1 METNY
6 DMTKIYELLN
16 AGRLTEAE
24 QEMLAM
30 VGSARAEKNTQQ
42 ELVLL
47 NELIGFYRDCGR
59 FTESLSAGQDAM
71 RLARDMDL
79 VGTVPYGTTLI
90 NVANALRA
98 AGHLDAA
105 QSYFTQA
112 RDTLVL
118 HLPENDMLFAS
129 LQNNLSLLLQE
140 KGDFAGAVA
149 ESEKALAI
157 VQANL
162 KEALDTQDADRI
174 RELSQKEAISRT
186 NIAVSKLHM
195 DLDEEAE
202 ALLKQALEFFTGL
215 TPSDFHYSAA
225 LAGMGD
231 LCLRRK
237 DFSVAAEYYET
248 ALSEIRFH
256 MGVNNFHE
264 IVSEHLE
271 EAYRGM
277 GTTAQEYHE
286 SLSGMEICRR
296 YYRAFWLPVYK
307 RNFKTKLP
315 QIACGLMGEGSECF
329 GYDDATS
336 RDHDFGPGFCIF
348 LDDSVT
354 KEQEEKLR
362 AAYAMLPP
370 TYMGYTR
377 TVSAKEADGRVGV
390 MRISDFFRRMFGL
403 PKLPETQEQWLAVPE
418 DGLKQAT
425 NGELFYDGNGAFSR
439 LLKQLRDGYP
449 ESVRLRRMAQE
460 LGLMEQCGPYN
471 HARMLS
477 RGDRVTARLYLD
489 RFATAAMRLR
499 HLLAGRYAPYV
510 KWLYRSTKELDAD
523 FAAQIGDLL
532 EASGEN
538 AQKAAI
544 EGIVRRTGELMK
556 HFARLEDI
564 GAADIFGGEQGRTVS
579 LMEMARALS
588 AQADAIAPKE
598 AAVMAII
605 ALEWEAFDLT
615 QNEGGRAGCQDDW
628 ETFSIMRRSQY
639 ETWPVELLESYHN
652 DLLEAKKEGRNLITE
667 KYGRMMESTAPK
679 EYAKIRDAFPVLDE
693 DRIRIRE
700 AIVAIY
706 VGWMEEVAA
715 AYPKFAGQARVIHTS
730 EDTMWRTSYETYL
743 RGEISTYSPQTLT
756 LFGRMTAQAAQN
768 GENLSKAI
776 LLRTARLYGY
786 ASIEEAEAA
795 MEN

>member
-1 METNY
+1 MAENY
-6 DMTKIYELLN
+6 DMTKVYELLSN
-16 AGRLTEAE
+16 GRLTEAE

-30 VGSARAEKNTQQ
+30 AACAKEEKNAQQ
-42 ELVLL
+42 ELVIL

-59 FTESLSAGQDAM
+59 FSESLSAGQDAM
-71 RLARDMDL
+71 LLARDMDL

-105 QSYFTQA
+105 QTYFTQA
-112 RDTLVL
+112 RETLAL
-118 HLPENDMLFAS
+118 HLPENDILFAG

-140 KGDFAGAVA
+140 KGDFVGAVK
-149 ESEKALAI
+149 EGERALAI
-157 VQANL
+157 VRENL
-162 KEALDTQDADRI
+162 KEARDAQDVDRVKD
-174 RELSQKEAISRT
+174 LSTKEAISLT
-186 NIAVSKLHM
+186 NIALSKQHM
-195 DLDEEAE
+195 DQDAEAE
-202 ALLKQALEFFTGL
+202 EMLSQALSFFTGL

-225 LAGMGD
+225 LSGMGD

-237 DFSVAAEYYET
+237 EYERAAEYYET

-296 YYRAFWLPVYK
+296 YYRAFWLPIYK

-329 GYDDATS
+329 GYDDKIS
-336 RDHDFGPGFCIF
+336 RDHDFGPGFCIWI
-348 LDDSVT
+348 DDSVSE
-354 KEQEEKLR
+354 EQEKELR
-362 AAYAMLPP
+362 AAYALLPP

-377 TVSAKEADGRVGV
+377 SASATETEGRVGV
-390 MRISDFFRRMFGL
+390 MRTSDFFRRMFGL
-403 PKLPETQEQWLAVPE
+403 PKVPATQEEWLAVPE
-418 DGLKQAT
+418 EGLALVT
-425 NGELFYDGNGAFSR
+425 NGAVFYDGSGAFSR

-449 ESVRLRRMAQE
+449 ESVLLRRIAQQ
-460 LGLMEQCGPYN
+460 LGLMEQSGPYN
-471 HARMLS
+471 CLRAFQ
-477 RGDRVTARLYLD
+477 RGDAVTARLYLD
-489 RFATAAMRLR
+489 RFATASMRFL
-499 HLLAGRYAPYV
+499 HLMAVRYAPYI
-510 KWLYRSTKELDAD
+510 KWLYRSTHEIDAD
-523 FAAQIGDLL
+523 FASGIADLFKYIDDA
-532 EASGEN
+532 ETTKTSIDAVIAKAN
-538 AQKAAI
+538 ALLKRGGYIDEETVTKLA
-544 EGIVRRTGELMK
+544 GGSVGLMDI
-556 HFARLEDI
+556 ARE
-564 GAADIFGGEQGRTVS
+564 
-579 LMEMARALS
+579 LS
-588 AQADAIAPKE
+588 AKADAMAPKE

-605 ALEWEAFDLT
+605 ELEWEAFDLT

-639 ETWPVELLESYHN
+639 ETWPADLLESYLS
-652 DLLEAKKEGRNLITE
+652 DLLAAKAEGRNLITE
-667 KYGRMMESTAPK
+667 KYGRMMESTAPA
-679 EYAKIRDAFPVLDE
+679 EYAKIRDALPALSE
-693 DRIRIRE
+693 EQIRIRE

-715 AYPKFAGQARVIHTS
+715 AYPRFAGQARVIHTS

-756 LFGRMTAQAAQN
+756 LFGRMTAQAAQK
-768 GENLSKAI
+768 GENLSKSI
-776 LLRTARLYGY
+776 LLRTAQLYGY

-795 MEN
+795 IED

>member
-1 METNY
+1 MEQNY
-6 DMTKIYELLN
+6 DMTKVYELLDN
-16 AGRLTEAE
+16 GRLTEAE

-30 VGSARAEKNTQQ
+30 AARAREEKNAQQ
-42 ELVLL
+42 ELVIL

-59 FTESLSAGQDAM
+59 FSESLSAGQDAM
-71 RLARDMDL
+71 LLARDMDL
-79 VGTVPYGTTLI
+79 VGTIPYGTTLI

-105 QSYFTQA
+105 QTYFTQA
-112 RDTLVL
+112 RETLAL
-118 HLPENDMLFAS
+118 HLPENDLLFAS

-140 KGDFAGAVA
+140 KGDFAGAVD
-149 ESEKALAI
+149 EGEKALAI
-157 VQANL
+157 VQDNL
-162 KEALDTQDADRI
+162 QQAQTAQDGGRI

-186 NIAVSKLHM
+186 NIAVSRLHM
-195 DLDEEAE
+195 DQDAEAE
-202 ALLKQALEFFTGL
+202 ELLTQALSFFTGL

-225 LAGMGD
+225 LSGMGD
-231 LCLRRK
+231 ICLKRK
-237 DFSVAAEYYET
+237 EYERAAEYYET

-264 IVSEHLE
+264 IVTEHLE

-296 YYRAFWLPVYK
+296 YYRACWQPVYK

-329 GYDDATS
+329 GYDDKIS
-336 RDHDFGPGFCIF
+336 RDHDFGPGFCIWI
-348 LDDSVT
+348 DDSVSE
-354 KEQEEKLR
+354 EQEKELR
-362 AAYAMLPP
+362 TAYALLPP

-377 TVSAKEADGRVGV
+377 SASAAETEGRVGV
-390 MRISDFFRRMFGL
+390 MRTSDFFRRMFGL
-403 PKLPETQEQWLAVPE
+403 PKVPATQEEWLAVSE
-418 DGLKQAT
+418 EGLAQAT
-425 NGELFYDGNGAFSR
+425 NGELFYDGSGAFSR
-439 LLKQLRDGYP
+439 LLKQLKDGYP
-449 ESVRLRRMAQE
+449 ESVLLRRIAQQ
-460 LGLMEQCGPYN
+460 LGLMEQSGPYN
-471 HARMLS
+471 CMRAFQ
-477 RGDRVTARLYLD
+477 RGDVVTARLYLD
-489 RFATAAMRLR
+489 RFATASMRFL
-499 HLLAGRYAPYV
+499 HLMANRYVPYM
-510 KWLYRSTKELDAD
+510 KWLYRSTGEIDAG
-523 FAAQIGDLL
+523 FATAIAALFEHADDTAVTKASIDAVIAKANALL
-532 EASGEN
+532 MRGGYIDEETGASLN
-538 AQKAAI
+538 
-544 EGIVRRTGELMK
+544 EGKTGLMDIART
-556 HFARLEDI
+556 
-564 GAADIFGGEQGRTVS
+564 
-579 LMEMARALS
+579 LS
-588 AQADAIAPKE
+588 AKADAMAPKE

-605 ALEWEAFDLT
+605 ELEWEAFDLT

-639 ETWPVELLESYHN
+639 ETWPAELLESYLN
-652 DLLEAKKEGRNLITE
+652 DLLEAKAEGRNLITE
-667 KYGRMMESTAPK
+667 KYGRMMESTAPA
-679 EYAKIRDAFPVLDE
+679 EYAKIWDALPALDA
-693 DRIRIRE
+693 DQVRIRE

-768 GENLSKAI
+768 GENLSKSI
-776 LLRTARLYGY
+776 LLRTAQLYGY

-795 MEN
+795 IEETI